1 MVVWVIVIVMVMP
14 FGKGRV
20 DHFARSCRSEAGIG
34 TRGLVREK
42 GLPDVFQDFR
52 VPLQG
57 WRDCFAEFQES
68 DCPVKESF
76 ELGRLHQ
83 MFAGG
88 E

>member
-1 MVVWVIVIVMVMP
+1 VIVIVMVMP

-57 WRDCFAEFQES
+57 WRDC
-68 DCPVKESF
+68 PVKESF